1 MYSHAQYRHSINLYH
16 KVTFCISKLKKYIR
30 IELLQ
35 TYATL
40 LLQFCTCLAEIHV
53 FY

>member
-1 MYSHAQYRHSINLYH
+1 MYSPAQYRHCFLLYH

-40 LLQFCTCLAEIHV
+40 LLQFCTYLAEIHV

>member
-1 MYSHAQYRHSINLYH
+1 MYSPAQYRNSIYLYH
-16 KVTFCISKLKKYIR
+16 KVTFCVSKLKKYIR

-40 LLQFCTCLAEIHV
+40 LLQFCINIAEIYV